1 MTVEKHLDY
10 IQASVDISETALS
23 SETIATVP
31 PLSYYKRGY
40 RDANGTRYYFGNPNS
55 KKALLVMSGTAL
67 QSVRNSGYDD
77 KDIAASLRE
86 KGAKFT
92 RLDIALTQYDD
103 DNMVSLRELQL
114 NYSDGLIESPL
125 VARGGTI
132 ISKLELDGEVY
143 PETFYIGDLK
153 KRAKKGLF
161 RAYDKGKML
170 DITRDLMIRLELE
183 ERGHNAHSSAMRIAN
198 GASVSSVFRSRFD
211 IKTDKFQSIIDAE
224 PADISRGKASD
235 IKSEETPEEKR
246 WRWLIEQV
254 APTLRKALN
263 ENITREEADR
273 NLFMFLHAAGM
284 HGRLRDFA
292 EAIAKFNKSD

>member
-1 MTVEKHLDY
+1 MTTEKHLDY
-10 IQASVDISETALS
+10 IQASVEISESTLS
-23 SETIATVP
+23 SDFIAQIP

-183 ERGHNAHSSAMRIAN
+183 ERGENANSSAIRIAD
-198 GASVSSVFRSRFD
+198 GISISSVFKSRFN
-211 IKTDKFQSIIDAE
+211 IKTEKFQAIIDA
-224 PADISRGKASD
+224 PAADISRGKSLRND
-235 IKSEETPEEKR
+235 GDETPEEKR

-254 APTLRKALN
+254 APTLKKALT
-263 ENITREEADR
+263 ENITKASADEH
-273 NLFMFLHAAGM
+273 LFMFLRAAGM
-284 HGRLRDFA
+284 HERIRDYA
-292 EAIAKFNKSD
+292 TALAKFKNME